1 MRALAAQL
9 RLRLPVP
16 QAQLYQQA
24 AVEDRT
30 RGTPLEHLAPQRRWA
45 HLNQQFAA
53 DRGRTG
59 GK

>member
-9 RLRLPVP
+9 RLRLPGP

-24 AVEDRT
+24 AVEDRA
-30 RGTPLEHLAPQRRWA
+30 RGTPLEDLAPQRRWA

-53 DRGRTG
+53 DRLRTD

>member
-9 RLRLPVP
+9 SLRLPVP
-16 QAQLYQQA
+16 RAQFYQQA

-30 RGTPLEHLAPQRRWA
+30 RGTPLERLPPQRRWA
-45 HLNQQFAA
+45 HQSQQFAA

>member
-16 QAQLYQQA
+16 RAQFYQQA

-30 RGTPLEHLAPQRRWA
+30 RGTPLERLPPQRRWA
-45 HLNQQFAA
+45 HQSQQFAA
-53 DRGRTG
+53 DRGRTD

>member
-9 RLRLPVP
+9 RLRLLVP
-16 QAQLYQQA
+16 RAQFYQQA

-30 RGTPLEHLAPQRRWA
+30 RGTPLERLPPQRRWA
-45 HLNQQFAA
+45 HQSQQFAA

>member
-16 QAQLYQQA
+16 RAQFYQQA

-30 RGTPLEHLAPQRRWA
+30 RGTPLERLPPQRRWA
-45 HLNQQFAA
+45 HQSQQFAA